1 MDDSPNQ
8 NITGA
13 NSTEE
18 SIPKL
23 KKFSIKFSPDDH
35 PKEITIF
42 TNSCVESL
50 FQKKDLMEKQVSL
63 MNNLQ
68 EKR

>member
-50 FQKKDLMEKQVSL
+50 FQKKDLM
-63 MNNLQ
+63 
-68 EKR
+68 